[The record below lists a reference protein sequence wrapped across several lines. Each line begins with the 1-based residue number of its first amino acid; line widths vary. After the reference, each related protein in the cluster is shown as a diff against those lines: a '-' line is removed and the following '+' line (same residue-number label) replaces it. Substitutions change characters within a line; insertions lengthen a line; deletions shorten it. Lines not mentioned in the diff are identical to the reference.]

1 MNIANRIPGEVWFT
15 TDTVVDWVD
24 IFTRPRYKHIIMDS
38 LRYCQTEK
46 GLVIYAWVLMS
57 NHLHMIVGSEGDDK
71 VSDIMRDFKKFT
83 SKEILRILQTDPQES
98 RREWMLNRFEYA
110 GRNDKKIKNYRF
122 WQEGNDHQEIFLVDY
137 FDQKLNYIHNNPV
150 TAELVNRP
158 EDYRYSSA
166 IDYAGS
172 PGLLKVMVV

>member
-1 MNIANRIPGEVWFT
+1 M
-15 TDTVVDWVD
+15 
-24 IFTRPRYKHIIMDS
+24 
-38 LRYCQTEK
+38 
-46 GLVIYAWVLMS
+46 
-57 NHLHMIVGSEGDDK
+57 
-71 VSDIMRDFKKFT
+71 
-83 SKEILRILQTDPQES
+83 
-98 RREWMLNRFEYA
+98 
-110 GRNDKKIKNYRF
+110 
-122 WQEGNDHQEIFLVDY
+122 VDY